1 MRMLLLLSI
10 MLISTFVTATAQD
23 IAMFTKEEFAKI
35 RFLEGRWVGKAPD
48 GTEFYEEYAFPS
60 DVEMQSR
67 RATDSTFAKF
77 SDGSVVA
84 LDDGLVTSTWG
95 EFNWRASSITA
106 DAVHFEPI
114 NAPSSF
120 SWRRLSVDEIAV
132 VQEWTDENG
141 EAQSYTVSLNRVK

>member
-1 MRMLLLLSI
+1 MRVLLLLFV
-10 MLISTFVTATAQD
+10 MLISTFADATAQD
-23 IAMFTKEEFAKI
+23 IPMFTKEDFAKI

-60 DVEMQSR
+60 DVEMRSL
-67 RATDSTFAKF
+67 RATDSTFTNF

-84 LDDGLVTSTWG
+84 FEDGSVTSKWG
-95 EFNWRASSITA
+95 EFEWRASSVSP

-120 SWRRLSVDEIAV
+120 SWQRRSNDEVAV
-132 VQEWTDENG
+132 IQKWTDEGG
-141 EAQSYTVSLNRVK
+141 EAQSYAITLNRIK